1 MGRKKG
7 GKNLSK
13 KLLEKRK
20 TGKLTEKGKEE
31 MESVKIGFDAVIHVN
46 KSQIQ
51 GCIEGDEIHVPFFFD
66 SGIKE

>member
-1 MGRKKG
+1 M
-7 GKNLSK
+7 
-13 KLLEKRK
+13 
-20 TGKLTEKGKEE
+20 EE